1 MWEYFSGIIITPLM
15 ILTVPTGIGKNGR
28 NDRMGYNLVN
38 DIHTALTGSGQTGQN
53 DNKVANP
60 LSEWPHGL

>member
-1 MWEYFSGIIITPLM
+1 M
-15 ILTVPTGIGKNGR
+15 ILTVPTGIGNNGR

-38 DIHTALTGSGQTGQN
+38 DIHTVLTGSGKIGQN

-60 LSEWPHGL
+60 LSE